1 MSTLKKTIKLT
12 CTIGYFL
19 SSELKNIPE
28 LVRTSLLT
36 PWENDVDKKLVHI
49 KQLKTFMQSKPV
61 DSKSAC
67 KKSKEK
73 KHKDHIPVER
83 GKHQT

>member
-1 MSTLKKTIKLT
+1 
-12 CTIGYFL
+12 
-19 SSELKNIPE
+19 
-28 LVRTSLLT
+28 
-36 PWENDVDKKLVHI
+36 
-49 KQLKTFMQSKPV
+49 MQSKPV